1 MAGWS
6 DEIIL
11 IQTELAKN
19 GNRLPYDREIG
30 RRTVYGDIGSVT
42 RSEFYL
48 ANQSGK
54 RADITV
60 ILHKEE
66 YHGEHLIE
74 ADGGKYELLR
84 SFSKGPEKIELVCTD
99 LSRPERS

>member
-6 DEIIL
+6 DEICL
-11 IQTELAKN
+11 IRTEPAKN
-19 GNRLPYDREIG
+19 GNHLPYDREIG
-30 RRTVYGDIGSVT
+30 RSTVYGDIGSVT

-60 ILHKEE
+60 ILLKEE
-66 YHGEHLIE
+66 YHGEHLVE
-74 ADGGKYELLR
+74 TDGGKYEVLR
-84 SFSKGPEKIELVCTD
+84 TFSRGPEKIELVCTN
-99 LSRPERS
+99 LSRPERT